1 MPIRS
6 ALSRLSGLIAPV
18 TRGMTLGV
26 RGACLDAEGRVFMVR
41 HSYMPG
47 WYLPGGGVERGESA
61 AEALER
67 ELEEEGGIVL
77 GAPATLFAV
86 YWNRKRARDHV
97 VLFVARDFARP
108 RPPAYP
114 NHEIAEVGFFDPLS
128 PPTET
133 SPATRRRLTEILNG
147 TPPDPHW

>member
-1 MPIRS
+1 M
-6 ALSRLSGLIAPV
+6 

-26 RGACLDAEGRVFMVR
+26 RGACFDAEGRIFLVR

-67 ELEEEGGIVL
+67 ELVEEAGIVI
-77 GAPATLFAV
+77 GAPPQLFAV
-86 YWNRKRARDHV
+86 YWNRKRPRDHV
-97 VLFVARDFARP
+97 LLFVARDFTRP

-114 NHEIAEVGFFDPLS
+114 NREIAEAGYFAPDALPG
-128 PPTET
+128 EI
-133 SPATRRRLTEILNG
+133 SPATHRRLDEILNG
-147 TPPDPHW
+147 VPVERHW